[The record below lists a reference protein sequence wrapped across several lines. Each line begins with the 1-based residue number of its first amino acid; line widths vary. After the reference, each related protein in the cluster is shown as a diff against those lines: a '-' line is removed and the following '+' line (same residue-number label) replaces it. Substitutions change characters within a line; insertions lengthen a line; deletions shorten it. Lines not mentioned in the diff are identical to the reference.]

1 MEVKMRVIE
10 LKKAIWIY
18 GTLVC
23 LMSLM
28 SPDISSAKLD
38 PEAVLGI
45 WFFDEGKG
53 GTAKDSSKNGNDGEI
68 VGAEWVAGKYG
79 EALKFAGGAHVAVG
93 DFADYTDKVSIAAL
107 IKTPAAP
114 AWSDII
120 VGPCGDV
127 IFTLQNHKLNFAG
140 QCAQP
145 IPHNTWSKT
154 LLNDD
159 KWHQIAG
166 TYDGKKVN
174 VYVDGVLEASN
185 AAAGPFI
192 AGAKYIGSRDD
203 KQEAFTGLI
212 DEIAFF
218 NVALSEAD
226 VKAIADS
233 GLSVA
238 LGFAAVSAQAKLTT
252 AWAQLKSE
260 MGTR

>member
-1 MEVKMRVIE
+1 MRAIQFQ
-10 LKKAIWIY
+10 KA
-18 GTLVC
+18 TLVYIILIYLC
-23 LMSLM
+23 FMN
-28 SPDISSAKLD
+28 PGISSALARD
-38 PEAVLGI
+38 AALGI

-53 GTAKDSSKNGNDGEI
+53 GMAKDAAKNGNDGEI
-68 VGAEWVAGKYG
+68 VGAQWVAGKYG
-79 EALKFAGGAHVAVG
+79 GALKFEGGAHVAVG
-93 DFADYTDKVSIAAL
+93 DFADYTDKVSIVAL

-145 IPHNTWSKT
+145 IPHNTWSTT

-159 KWHQIAG
+159 KWHHIAG
-166 TYDGKKVN
+166 TYDGKTVK
-174 VYVDGVLEASN
+174 VYVDGKLEASN
-185 AAAGPFI
+185 AAAGAFKTGP
-192 AGAKYIGSRDD
+192 KYIGSRDD

-218 NVALSEAD
+218 NAVLSD
-226 VKAIADS
+226 NDMKVIANS

-238 LGFAAVSAQAKLTT
+238 LGFASVSPQAKLAT
-252 AWAQLKSE
+252 AWAKLKS
-260 MGTR
+260 GKITH

>member
-1 MEVKMRVIE
+1 MRVIQ
-10 LKKAIWIY
+10 LQKAISVWGVLICIS
-18 GTLVC
+18 V
-23 LMSLM
+23 M
-28 SPDISSAKLD
+28 SPNISFAKLD
-38 PEAVLGI
+38 VETVLGI

-53 GTAKDSSKNGNDGEI
+53 GIAKDSSENGNDGEI
-68 VGAEWVAGKYG
+68 VDAQWDDGEFGK
-79 EALKFAGGAHVAVG
+79 ALKFEGGGHVAVG
-93 DFADYTDKVSIAAL
+93 DFADYEDEVSIVAF

-127 IFTLQNHKLNFAG
+127 ILTLRDHKLNFAG

-145 IPHNTWSKT
+145 IPHNTWSET

-174 VYVDGVLEASN
+174 VYVDGELEASN

-192 AGAKYIGSRDD
+192 AGPKYIGSRDD

-218 NVALSEAD
+218 NVALSEND
-226 VKAIADS
+226 VKTIADT

-238 LGFAAVSAQAKLTT
+238 LGFAAVSPQAKLTT
-252 AWAQLKSE
+252 AWAKLKSNLK
-260 MGTR
+260 

>member
-1 MEVKMRVIE
+1 MRVIQST
-10 LKKAIWIY
+10 KAIWVY
-18 GTLVC
+18 GTLIC
-23 LMSLM
+23 LSLL
-28 SPDISSAKLD
+28 STDLSLAKLD
-38 PEAVLGI
+38 SEAALGI

-68 VGAEWVAGKYG
+68 VDAQWVTGKFG
-79 EALKFAGGAHVAVG
+79 EALKFEGGAHVAVG
-93 DFADYTDKVSIAAL
+93 DFADYEDQVSIVAL

-127 IFTLQNHKLNFAG
+127 ILTLRDHKLNFAG

-166 TYDGKKVN
+166 TYDGKTVK
-174 VYVDGVLEASN
+174 VYVDGELEASN
-185 AAAGPFI
+185 AAAGPFKT
-192 AGAKYIGSRDD
+192 GAKYIGSRDD
-203 KQEAFTGLI
+203 KQEAYTGLI

-218 NVALSEAD
+218 NVALSEND

-233 GLSVA
+233 GLSVV
-238 LGFAAVSAQAKLTT
+238 LGFAAVSPQAKLTT
-252 AWAQLKSE
+252 VWAELKME
-260 MGTR
+260 P

>member
-1 MEVKMRVIE
+1 MRVIQST
-10 LKKAIWIY
+10 KAIWVY
-18 GTLVC
+18 GTLIC
-23 LMSLM
+23 LSLL
-28 SPDISSAKLD
+28 STDLSFAKLD
-38 PEAVLGI
+38 SEAALGI
-45 WFFDEGKG
+45 WFFDEGEG

-68 VGAEWVAGKYG
+68 VDAQWVAGKFG

-93 DFADYTDKVSIAAL
+93 DFADYEEQVSIVAL

-127 IFTLQNHKLNFAG
+127 ILTLRDHKLNFAG

-166 TYDGKKVN
+166 TYDGKTVK
-174 VYVDGVLEASN
+174 VYVDGELEASN
-185 AAAGPFI
+185 AAAGSFKT
-192 AGAKYIGSRDD
+192 GAKYIGSRDD
-203 KQEAFTGLI
+203 KQEAYTGLI

-218 NVALSEAD
+218 NVALSEND

-233 GLSVA
+233 GLSIA
-238 LGFAAVSAQAKLTT
+238 LGFAAVSPQAKLAT
-252 AWAQLKSE
+252 AWAKLKVE
-260 MGTR
+260 R

>member
-1 MEVKMRVIE
+1 MRVIQ
-10 LKKAIWIY
+10 LAKAILVY
-18 GTLVC
+18 GTLIC
-23 LMSLM
+23 ISLM
-28 SPDISSAKLD
+28 IPDLSSAKLD

-68 VGAEWVAGKYG
+68 VDLQWADG
-79 EALKFAGGAHVAVG
+79 EFDKALKFEGGGHVAVG
-93 DFADYTDKVSIAAL
+93 DFSDYKDEVSIVAL
-107 IKTPAAP
+107 IQTPAAP

-127 IFTLQNHKLNFAG
+127 ILTLQNHKLNFAG
-140 QCAQP
+140 QCGQP
-145 IPHNTWSKT
+145 IPHSTWSET

-166 TYDGKKVN
+166 VYDGKTVE
-174 VYVDGVLEASN
+174 VYVDGELEASN

-192 AGAKYIGSRDD
+192 AGPKYIGSRDD

-218 NVALSEAD
+218 NVALSEND
-226 VKAIADS
+226 VKAIADT
-233 GLSVA
+233 GLSIA
-238 LGFAAVSAQAKLTT
+238 LGFAAVSPQAKLTT
-252 AWAQLKSE
+252 AWAKLKSG
-260 MGTR
+260 MVTH

>member
-1 MEVKMRVIE
+1 MRAIQLVKIILVYAA
-10 LKKAIWIY
+10 LIY
-18 GTLVC
+18 ISFMIPNL
-23 LMSLM
+23 
-28 SPDISSAKLD
+28 SSAKLD
-38 PEAVLGI
+38 TDSLLGI

-53 GTAKDSSKNGNDGEI
+53 GEAKDSSENGNDGKI
-68 VGAEWVAGKYG
+68 VDAQWVDGKFEG
-79 EALKFAGGAHVAVG
+79 ALKFEGGAHVAVG
-93 DFADYTDKVSIAAL
+93 DFSDYEDEVSIVAF

-127 IFTLQNHKLNFAG
+127 ILTLRDHKLNFAG

-145 IPHNTWSKT
+145 IPHNTWSKS

-166 TYDGKKVN
+166 IYDGKEVK
-174 VYVDGVLEASN
+174 VYVDGEEEASN
-185 AAAGPFI
+185 AVAGPFK
-192 AGAKYIGSRDD
+192 GGPKYIGSRDD

-218 NVALSEAD
+218 NVALSDAD

-233 GLSVA
+233 GLSIA
-238 LGFAAVSAQAKLTT
+238 LGFAAVSPQAKLTT
-252 AWAQLKSE
+252 SWAKLKAE
-260 MGTR
+260 Q

>member
-1 MEVKMRVIE
+1 MRVIQLE
-10 LKKAIWIY
+10 KAMLVFGVLIY
-18 GTLVC
+18 LSF
-23 LMSLM
+23 MI
-28 SPDISSAKLD
+28 PDLSSAKLD
-38 PEAVLGI
+38 PEALLGI

-53 GTAKDSSKNGNDGEI
+53 GIAKDSSDNGNDGEI
-68 VGAEWVAGKYG
+68 VDAQWVDGKFG
-79 EALKFAGGAHVAVG
+79 KALKFEGGAHVAVG
-93 DFADYTDKVSIAAL
+93 DFADYKDKVSIVAF

-120 VGPCGDV
+120 VGPCGD
-127 IFTLQNHKLNFAG
+127 IILTLRDHKLNFAG

-145 IPHNTWSKT
+145 IPHNTWSKS

-166 TYDGKKVN
+166 TYDGKEVN
-174 VYVDGVLEASN
+174 VYVDGELEASN

-192 AGAKYIGSRDD
+192 TGPKFIGSRND

-218 NVALSEAD
+218 NVSLSEAD
-226 VKAIADS
+226 VKTIAES

-238 LGFAAVSAQAKLTT
+238 LGFAAVSPQSKLTT
-252 AWAQLKSE
+252 TWAKLKELS
-260 MGTR
+260 

>member
-1 MEVKMRVIE
+1 MRVVQ
-10 LKKAIWIY
+10 LARAILVSV
-18 GTLVC
+18 TLVC
-23 LMSLM
+23 ISFVT
-28 SPDISSAKLD
+28 PDLSSAKLD

-53 GTAKDSSKNGNDGEI
+53 GTAKDSSENGNDGEI
-68 VGAEWVAGKYG
+68 VDAQWVDGKFEG
-79 EALKFAGGAHVAVG
+79 ALKFEGGAHVAVG
-93 DFADYTDKVSIAAL
+93 DFADYDDEVSIVAL

-127 IFTLQNHKLNFAG
+127 ILTLRDHKLNFAG

-174 VYVDGVLEASN
+174 VYVDGELEASN
-185 AAAGPFI
+185 AAAGPFKT
-192 AGAKYIGSRDD
+192 GAKYIGSRDD
-203 KQEAFTGLI
+203 KQEAYTGLI

-218 NVALSEAD
+218 NVALSDDD

-233 GLSVA
+233 GLSIA
-238 LGFAAVSAQAKLTT
+238 LGFAAVSPQAKLTT
-252 AWAQLKSE
+252 AWAKLKT
-260 MGTR
+260 GTGTH

>member
-1 MEVKMRVIE
+1 MRVIQLE
-10 LKKAIWIY
+10 KAILVY
-18 GTLVC
+18 GVLIC
-23 LMSLM
+23 ISFI
-28 SPDISSAKLD
+28 SPDLSSAKID

-68 VGAEWVAGKYG
+68 VDVQWVDGKFG
-79 EALKFAGGAHVAVG
+79 KALKFEGEGHVAVG
-93 DFADYTDKVSIAAL
+93 EFSDYEDEVSIVAL
-107 IKTPAAP
+107 IQTPAAP

-127 IFTLQNHKLNFAG
+127 ILTLQNHKLNFAG

-145 IPHNTWSKT
+145 IPHNTWSTT

-166 TYDGKKVN
+166 TYDGKTVK
-174 VYVDGVLEASN
+174 VYVDGELEASN
-185 AAAGPFI
+185 AAGGPFI
-192 AGAKYIGSRDD
+192 PGPKYIGSRDD

-218 NVALSEAD
+218 NVALSEND
-226 VKAIADS
+226 VQAIADS
-233 GLSVA
+233 GLSIA

-252 AWAQLKSE
+252 AWAKLKSE
-260 MGTR
+260 MVTR

>member
-1 MEVKMRVIE
+1 MQIIQLAKSI
-10 LKKAIWIY
+10 
-18 GTLVC
+18 LVC
-23 LMSLM
+23 GILICISFM
-28 SPDISSAKLD
+28 SPNLSSAKLD
-38 PEAVLGI
+38 TETVLGI

-68 VGAEWVAGKYG
+68 VDTQWVDGKFG
-79 EALKFAGGAHVAVG
+79 KALKFEGGSHVAVG
-93 DFADYTDKVSIAAL
+93 EFSDYKDEVSIVAL
-107 IKTPAAP
+107 IKTSAAP

-127 IFTLQNHKLNFAG
+127 ILTLRDHKLNFAG

-145 IPHNTWSKT
+145 IPHNTSSET

-159 KWHQIAG
+159 KWHQVAG
-166 TYDGKKVN
+166 TYDGKTVK
-174 VYVDGVLEASN
+174 VYVDGELEASN

-218 NVALSEAD
+218 NVALSEDD
-226 VKAIADS
+226 VKMIADS
-233 GLSVA
+233 GLSIA
-238 LGFAAVSAQAKLTT
+238 LGFAAVSPEAKLAT
-252 AWAQLKSE
+252 AWAKLKVE
-260 MGTR
+260 

>member
-1 MEVKMRVIE
+1 MRV
-10 LKKAIWIY
+10 LQLGKAILVY
-18 GTLVC
+18 GILIC
-23 LMSLM
+23 ISFMI
-28 SPDISSAKLD
+28 PDLSSAKLD
-38 PEAVLGI
+38 VETVLGI

-53 GTAKDSSKNGNDGEI
+53 GVAEDSSKNGNDGEI
-68 VGAEWVAGKYG
+68 VDLQWDDG
-79 EALKFAGGAHVAVG
+79 EFGNALKFDGGGHVAVG
-93 DFADYTDKVSIAAL
+93 DFSDYEDEVSIIAL

-127 IFTLQNHKLNFAG
+127 ILTLRDHKLNFAG

-145 IPHNTWSKT
+145 IPHNTWSKS

-159 KWHQIAG
+159 KWRQIAG

-174 VYVDGVLEASN
+174 VYVDGELEASN

-192 AGAKYIGSRDD
+192 AGPKYIDSRDD

-218 NVALSEAD
+218 NVALSEVD

-238 LGFAAVSAQAKLTT
+238 LGFAAVSPQAKLTT
-252 AWAQLKSE
+252 AWAKLKTE
-260 MGTR
+260 

>member
-1 MEVKMRVIE
+1 MRVIQF
-10 LKKAIWIY
+10 KRAIW
-18 GTLVC
+18 VC
-23 LMSLM
+23 GILICISLM
-28 SPDISSAKLD
+28 IAGLSSAKID
-38 PEAVLGI
+38 PDAALGI

-53 GTAKDSSKNGNDGEI
+53 GTAKDSSENGNDGEL
-68 VGAEWVAGKYG
+68 VDAEWVAGKFG
-79 EALKFAGGAHVAVG
+79 EALKFEGGAHVAVG
-93 DFADYTDKVSIAAL
+93 DFADYEDKVSIVAL

-127 IFTLQNHKLNFAG
+127 ILTLQNHKLNFAG

-145 IPHNTWSKT
+145 IPHNTWSTT

-159 KWHQIAG
+159 KWHHIAG

-174 VYVDGVLEASN
+174 VYVDGELEASN
-185 AAAGPFI
+185 AAAGPFKT
-192 AGAKYIGSRDD
+192 GPKYIGSRDD

-226 VKAIADS
+226 VKAISDS
-233 GLSVA
+233 GLSIT
-238 LGFAAVSAQAKLTT
+238 LGFAAVSPQAKLAT
-252 AWAQLKSE
+252 AWAELKTE
-260 MGTR
+260 R

>member
-1 MEVKMRVIE
+1 MRAIGF
-10 LKKAIWIY
+10 KKTTWVY
-18 GTLVC
+18 GILIC
-23 LMSLM
+23 LCFMISG
-28 SPDISSAKLD
+28 PSSAKID
-38 PEAVLGI
+38 SDAALGI

-68 VGAEWVAGKYG
+68 VDAQWVDGEFGK
-79 EALKFAGGAHVAVG
+79 ALKFEGGGHVAVG
-93 DFADYTDKVSIAAL
+93 DFSDYEDKVSIVAL

-127 IFTLQNHKLNFAG
+127 ILTLRDHKLNFAG

-174 VYVDGVLEASN
+174 VYVDGELEASN
-185 AAAGPFI
+185 AAAGPFKT
-192 AGAKYIGSRDD
+192 GAKYIGSRDD

-218 NVALSEAD
+218 NVALSEND
-226 VKAIADS
+226 VKAIANS
-233 GLSVA
+233 GLSIA

-252 AWAQLKSE
+252 TWAKLKTE
-260 MGTR
+260 R

>member
-1 MEVKMRVIE
+1 MSVIQ
-10 LKKAIWIY
+10 LRRAI
-18 GTLVC
+18 LVSGV
-23 LMSLM
+23 LMCISFMNPYL
-28 SPDISSAKLD
+28 SSAKLD
-38 PEAVLGI
+38 VEAVLGV

-53 GTAKDSSKNGNDGEI
+53 GTTKDASKNGNDGEI
-68 VGAEWVAGKYG
+68 VDLQWVDGKFDK
-79 EALKFAGGAHVAVG
+79 ALKFEGGGHVDVG
-93 DFADYTDKVSIAAL
+93 DFSDYDDEVSIVAL

-127 IFTLQNHKLNFAG
+127 ILTLRDHKLNFAG

-166 TYDGKKVN
+166 TYDGKTVK
-174 VYVDGVLEASN
+174 VYVDGELEASN

-192 AGAKYIGSRDD
+192 AGPKYIGSRDD

-212 DEIAFF
+212 DELAFF
-218 NVALSEAD
+218 NVALSEND
-226 VKAIADS
+226 VKAIADA
-233 GLSVA
+233 GLSIA
-238 LGFAAVSAQAKLTT
+238 LGFAAVSPQAKLTT
-252 AWAQLKSE
+252 AWAKLKSQT
-260 MGTR
+260 GTR